1 MQLKARP
8 GVAASSVALS
18 YSRPLKNELPA
29 KTPAQQVARPASH
42 AVARE
47 MGVRAQF
54 PVRPCCLLWAGE
66 REIGIRPQFHY
77 TCAPFQH
84 CNSGRRRSDFGVGLP
99 FHCACAP
106 FEHCIS
112 GRKCSDFG
120 VRSPFRCAFAP
131 FVHCISGRR
140 RSDFGVGS
148 QLLADSVNHC
158 SRRQKAIGLRP
169 QYHGP
174 GPESPKNNSCQR
186 IFHGGYRPIW
196 PETLLKVWPG
206 AAASSVALSYSL
218 PAPQVARPSRLRR
231 WPAKWGSEPNFLC
244 GHTACF
250 GLVSWKLGSDPNF
263 NAPVLLLSTAKAG
276 ADAVILGSDPNC
288 LPILSTIAPGAK
300 KQLGSDPNITG
311 QALSRLK
318 TIAASAYS
326 TGATGQFGLKFN

>member
-196 PETLLKVWPG
+196 PEIQLKARPG
-206 AAASSVALSYSL
+206 AAESSVAQLCSKEL
-218 PAPQVARPSRLRR
+218 PATTPAPQIARP
-231 WPAKWGSEPNFLC
+231 AC
-244 GHTACF
+244 GQHQ
-250 GLVSWKLGSDPNF
+250 SKISSN
-263 NAPVLLLSTAKAG
+263 S
-276 ADAVILGSDPNC
+276 
-288 LPILSTIAPGAK
+288 
-300 KQLGSDPNITG
+300 
-311 QALSRLK
+311 
-318 TIAASAYS
+318 AASYPTEPSQAMAREM
-326 TGATGQFGLKFN
+326 GVRAQFPVRPCCLLWCGEREIGIRPQFHCTFRDWPRPLNPN